1 MTRDKIIYI
10 TTNGLEQIAL
20 LKQRYYITALTP
32 AHIIQKEE
40 EDENKDA
47 HPPTNPHT
55 ILLWYLIYHQ

>member
-55 ILLWYLIYHQ
+55 ILDYGILHY